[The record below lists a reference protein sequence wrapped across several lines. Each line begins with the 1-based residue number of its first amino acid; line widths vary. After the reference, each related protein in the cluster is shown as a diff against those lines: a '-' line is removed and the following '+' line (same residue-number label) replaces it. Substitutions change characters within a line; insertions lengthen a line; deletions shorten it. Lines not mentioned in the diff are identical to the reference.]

1 MATEEKRNRDEQREK
16 LLSVMPK
23 GGTVAEIGV
32 WEGEFSHRILAVCK
46 PAKLH
51 LIDPWQFMPEFR
63 NTCFGRLKNE
73 FTMDDKFAEVQAT
86 FAHDARVELHRATS
100 EDALV
105 TFADHSLDW
114 VYVDGNHNEPYVSK
128 DIALCLQ
135 KVKPCG
141 VIAGDDF
148 NWKAFALGGPVR
160 RAVEGALKRLGDQA
174 AFERFG
180 SQWIIRLDRPDV
192 KPVEKPARVRKAA

>member
-1 MATEEKRNRDEQREK
+1 MAVEEKRNRNEQREA
-16 LLSVMPK
+16 LLQVMPK
-23 GGTVAEIGV
+23 GGIVAEIGV
-32 WEGEFSHRILAVCK
+32 WEGEFSHRILDVCK

-73 FTMDDKFAEVQAT
+73 FLMDEKYAEVKAT
-86 FAHDARVELHRATS
+86 FAKDARVEVHRATS
-100 EDALV
+100 EEALMRMP
-105 TFADHSLDW
+105 DHSLDW
-114 VYVDGNHNEPYVSK
+114 VYVDGNHNEPYVTQ
-128 DIALCLQ
+128 DIEMCLH

-160 RAVEGALKRLGDQA
+160 RAVEGALRRLGDQA
-174 AFERFG
+174 SFERFG
-180 SQWIIRLDRPDV
+180 SQWIIRLNRPDA
-192 KPVEKPARVRKAA
+192 KPVDKPARIRRAA